1 MGKKHMAIKHQQF
14 EKWTL
19 NLKGAT
25 RSIENNAKG
34 VPQHVVKSERA
45 LLRWP
50 VNYNEGEGS
59 PARPAQTVRFE
70 PLEY

>member
-1 MGKKHMAIKHQQF
+1 MGKKPMTAKHQQF
-14 EKWTL
+14 EKWAL
-19 NLKGAT
+19 KLKGAT

-50 VNYNEGEGS
+50 VNYQGEGS
-59 PARPAQTVRFE
+59 PAGPQTVRFE